1 MNLQCIILALGP
13 SRCYHGE
20 DDPWDVEEDRAMAKM
35 AGIAVIA
42 GLGLAMSAV
51 SIEAKADSRSER
63 MAADPNEKVCENI
76 KVIGSRLAVKRVCAT
91 RAEWKEKRKLDREVV
106 DDAQRHAADPCNATL
121 THTGPAMC

>member
-1 MNLQCIILALGP
+1 
-13 SRCYHGE
+13 
-20 DDPWDVEEDRAMAKM
+20 MAKM